1 MIRLRRNRKR
11 GLDRG
16 FSLIE
21 LLIAILILAVGLIG
35 GLAIILAAT
44 ASNGAN
50 RFDTAAVALAQSTMD
65 RIIVLST
72 SAATQST
79 QMTDCNGTSNPIT
92 TSPGGAPL
100 ATGLPDGT
108 QAIDFSQAPV
118 AGYQML
124 YTVCASGATGSIP
137 LVYDVRWNVSA
148 PLNANGSA
156 ELVMVAAKLNTIINN
171 GQSQPKLFV
180 MPITLRAIRGN

>member
-1 MIRLRRNRKR
+1 MIRLRRNRNR

-21 LLIAILILAVGLIG
+21 LMIAILILAIGLIG

-79 QMTDCNGTSNPIT
+79 QMTDCNGNSYTIT
-92 TSPGGAPL
+92 TASGGAPL
-100 ATGLPDGT
+100 NTGLPDGNES
-108 QAIDFSQAPV
+108 IDFSQAPV
-118 AGYQML
+118 TGYQML

-137 LVYDVRWNVSA
+137 LVYDVRWNISNTI
-148 PLNANGSA
+148 NANGSA
-156 ELVMVAAKLNTIINN
+156 QLVMVSAKLNSIINN
-171 GQSQPKLFV
+171 GQSQPKFFV